1 MSEIFGI
8 DKVIE
13 RRKLIEFDD
22 KIFNIREMNVLE
34 YLKYTKDEYNTE
46 NIDSLIE
53 LVNDCCGTKFNIL
66 NIEDKD
72 VYLIVFL
79 FNSVIELQS
88 DKEKE
93 KIESDY
99 EYNIDYSYY
108 IARFMRYYSYKLEDV
123 YKLSHRVFMELLGHI
138 KAIEA
143 EEDIRVIKIENAI
156 KSMGNKSSTVYS
168 DFIRMLSD
176 QIKRVVNVRMTAKAN
191 LRQWRQ
197 FNGVNELKK
206 HLDKKGG
213 E

>member
-34 YLKYTKDEYNTE
+34 YLKYTKDEYNAE

-53 LVNDCCGTKFNIL
+53 LVNDCCSTKFNIL

-88 DKEKE
+88 DKDKE

-156 KSMGNKSSTVYS
+156 KSASNKSSTAYS

-176 QIKRVVNVRMTAKAN
+176 QIKRVINVRMTAKAN

-197 FNGVNELKK
+197 FNGVNEIKK